1 MNMATV
7 VDLLNWHKLVHLF
20 MRPEGVHCL
29 TVQKSTG
36 WREEGVPDS
45 GRPVFHFSVPLAWGE
60 EWDQSMMGVGWRQH
74 CCGLCREGSEG
85 PGTFPAVFTLCR
97 CLQSTTEQLPI
108 NTIAGQE
115 APNSAAVEAAE
126 DDMPNVGT
134 DVDPEVFEAHLST
147 LGSQINS
154 GWWVLLSFF
163 MSTFIIFWEEVRL
176 LLSHH
181 VTRPP
186 SCRLLDLNQRWKYM
200 IVCILQGVYDE
211 TQWQTNIANISELPP
226 LHVRL
231 LQYWTKP
238 LQQTCYEVTVNSLE
252 NIQII

>member
-1 MNMATV
+1 MATV

-115 APNSAAVEAAE
+115 AFQQCSSRSCWGWHAKCWHGCGPRGIWSSPLHFRLP
-126 DDMPNVGT
+126 DQQWLM
-134 DVDPEVFEAHLST
+134 
-147 LGSQINS
+147 GSP
-154 GWWVLLSFF
+154 
-163 MSTFIIFWEEVRL
+163 L
-176 LLSHH
+176 LLHVHFHH
-181 VTRPP
+181 
-186 SCRLLDLNQRWKYM
+186 LLRRSE
-200 IVCILQGVYDE
+200 IVALTPCH
-211 TQWQTNIANISELPP
+211 QT
-226 LHVRL
+226 
-231 LQYWTKP
+231 
-238 LQQTCYEVTVNSLE
+238 SLM
-252 NIQII
+252 